1 MLMELKELMGLIE
14 MERELIELIELMG
27 AKPMQK
33 GGGNKCCNQSIQW

>member
-1 MLMELKELMGLIE
+1 MKVKELMGLKE

-33 GGGNKCCNQSIQW
+33 DGGNKSCNQSIQW